1 MNDSPGAPAR
11 MRWRWLDWPA
21 RARRTVTTG
30 YLALITAL
38 LFAPGSTFED
48 IDRWLPHQDKVV
60 HVAIFLGL
68 AALVRWSIPGERGD
82 RWPRLAALAAV
93 MLYAAS
99 VEALQPQ
106 LTTGRLFELSD
117 LASNCLGTLAGW
129 WSFGALPVARPPARE
144 PIPR

>member
-1 MNDSPGAPAR
+1 M
-11 MRWRWLDWPA
+11 
-21 RARRTVTTG
+21 
-30 YLALITAL
+30 ITAL

-48 IDRWLPHQDKVV
+48 IDRWFPHEDKVV
-60 HVAIFLGL
+60 HAAIFLGL
-68 AALVRWSIPGERGD
+68 AALVHWSLPGERGG
-82 RWPRLAALAAV
+82 RRLRLAALAAV

-129 WSFGALPVARPPARE
+129 WSFGALPAARPPARE
-144 PIPR
+144 LIPR